1 MLTKKFN
8 EATKV
13 QQTNSTLSQ
22 NERLSLDEIDI
33 KILKILLQDCR
44 ISNREI
50 ARRLHVSVNT
60 VIDRLSKL
68 EASKIIRGYYADLNT
83 KKLGYNLTAVIHLA
97 TKKGLY
103 QKVSTELAKLPSLY
117 GVYEVTGNYDTVII
131 ARFKGVEELEKFIE
145 LLQKR
150 DLIER
155 TETSVVLRTIKEDFR
170 VVI

>member
-13 QQTNSTLSQ
+13 QRTNSALSQ

-68 EASKIIRGYYADLNT
+68 EASKIIRGYHADLNT
-83 KKLGYNLTAVIHLA
+83 KKLGYNLTAVVHLA

-103 QKVSTELAKLPSLY
+103 EKVSTELAKLPNLY
-117 GVYEVTGNYDTVII
+117 GVYEVTGNYDTII
-131 ARFKGVEELEKFIE
+131 VARFKDIDELEKFIR
-145 LLQKR
+145 LLQKK
-150 DLIER
+150 DLIQR
-155 TETSVVLRTIKEDFR
+155 TETSIALKTIKEDFR
-170 VVI
+170 VIL